1 MISKKLQS
9 LDLHQPIS
17 KKSFSINRSFF
28 LKYVRT
34 ILETKYIPFY
44 FALSKI
50 EVAKVFQVFSNAQN
64 FYLLKIHLNWF
75 EISNRVLKSENLISI
90 WKSIILSE
98 NLFQTWLLRSATM
111 CVYSSLS
118 HDKDEYMNMALLCR
132 VYVWNKFS
140 DSIIFFSD
148 LNKIFKFQ
156 NSIWDFK

>member
-98 NLFQTWLLRSATM
+98 NLFPTWLLRSATM
-111 CVYSSLS
+111 WLYSILS
-118 HDKDEYMNMALLCR
+118 HDKVEYTHTEPLWEFH
-132 VYVWNKFS
+132 V
-140 DSIIFFSD
+140 
-148 LNKIFKFQ
+148 
-156 NSIWDFK
+156 